1 MLNILVP
8 VDGSKGAEKAL
19 RFAVDLA
26 EGKDAEIRLINVQPS
41 YNTVHVKQFFTREQI
56 QAFQAE
62 ASEEV
67 LSQALEITNNF
78 NIPVTTVVRIGD
90 PAKEICT
97 EAKEKAVDLIVMGYR
112 GLGPVK
118 RAIMGSVS
126 TQVLN
131 EKVCP
136 VLIVP

>member
-1 MLNILVP
+1 MLKILVP

-19 RFAVDLA
+19 RFAIDLA
-26 EGKDAEIRLINVQPS
+26 DGKDAEIRLLNVQPS
-41 YNTVHVKQFFTREQI
+41 YNTVYVKQFFSKEQI

-62 ASEEV
+62 ASEEI
-67 LSQALEITNNF
+67 LNQALDITKIF
-78 NIPVTTVVRIGD
+78 NVPVTTNVRIGD

-97 EAKEKAVDLIVMGYR
+97 EAKEKAVSLIVMGYR

-131 EKVCP
+131 EKICP

>member
-1 MLNILVP
+1 MLKILVP

-19 RFAVDLA
+19 RFAIDLA
-26 EGKDAEIRLINVQPS
+26 DGKDAEIRLLNVQPS
-41 YNTVHVKQFFTREQI
+41 YNTVYVKQFFSKEQI

-62 ASEEV
+62 ASEEI
-67 LSQALEITNNF
+67 LNQALDITKIF
-78 NIPVTTVVRIGD
+78 NVPVTTNVRIGD

-97 EAKEKAVDLIVMGYR
+97 EAKEKAVSLIVMGYR

>member
-1 MLNILVP
+1 VLKILVP
-8 VDGSKGAEKAL
+8 VDGSQGAEKAL
-19 RFAVDLA
+19 RFAIDLA
-26 EGKDAEIRLINVQPS
+26 EGKDAEIMLLNVQPS
-41 YNTVHVKQFFTREQI
+41 YNTMYVRQFFSKEQI

-67 LSQALEITNNF
+67 LKQALEITKDF
-78 NIPVTTVVRIGD
+78 NIQVTTNVRIGD

-97 EAKEKAVDLIVMGYR
+97 EAKEKAVHLIVMGYR

-126 TQVLN
+126 AQVLS

>member
-19 RFAVDLA
+19 RFAIDLA
-26 EGKDAEIRLINVQPS
+26 DGKDAEIRLLNVQPS
-41 YNTVHVKQFFTREQI
+41 YNTVYVKQFFSKEQI

-62 ASEEV
+62 ASEEI
-67 LSQALEITNNF
+67 LNQALDITKIF
-78 NIPVTTVVRIGD
+78 NVPVTTNVRIGD

-97 EAKEKAVDLIVMGYR
+97 EAKEKAVSLIVMGYR

-131 EKVCP
+131 EKICP